1 MQRSASVK
9 LPKVTKAQGMDLGA
23 APTGSERSE
32 RAIQGRP
39 RRSVAVDETLVF
51 CAAIDGCSGGG

>member
-23 APTGSERSE
+23 APTGSE